1 MNLSCFK
8 TYDIRGKVGID
19 IDNKICS
26 NIGRALAQHLR
37 SKSIIVGFDARESSP
52 SFAKSVANGILLA
65 GSDVIMIGMAG
76 TEEMYWSVSEFKAC
90 GGIAITA
97 SHNPINYNGMKLV
110 KSGSAPLND
119 KEDFQLVR
127 KIAETESWIKP
138 PKQGK
143 IYYKEKDARDKYIK
157 CVLSFVKVAN
167 LKSLKIVV
175 NSGNGASGPTFDAI
189 AEQLKKRGANLN
201 FIRINHDP
209 DFTFPKGIPN
219 PLLPEG
225 QKETSEQVLANHAD
239 LGLAFDGDFDR
250 CFFFDSDGK
259 FIPSEYIIGL
269 LASYFLEQVKGAT
282 IIHDPRVIWNTQNIV
297 IEKGGVAIQS
307 KTGHVFIKQC
317 MRENGAIYG
326 GEMSAHH
333 YFRDFAY
340 CDSGMIPWLIVL
352 ELMSKT
358 NLPLSK
364 LINERLKLF
373 QSSGERNY
381 KVVDANK
388 SLKKV
393 EKVYKN
399 LGIIDKTDGISF
411 SFPTWRFNLRKSN
424 TESLIRLNVEAN
436 TAAENLENRINEII
450 RNIE

>member
-1 MNLSCFK
+1 M
-8 TYDIRGKVGID
+8 
-19 IDNKICS
+19 
-26 NIGRALAQHLR
+26 
-37 SKSIIVGFDARESSP
+37 
-52 SFAKSVANGILLA
+52 
-65 GSDVIMIGMAG
+65 
-76 TEEMYWSVSEFKAC
+76 
-90 GGIAITA
+90 
-97 SHNPINYNGMKLV
+97 
-110 KSGSAPLND
+110 
-119 KEDFQLVR
+119 
-127 KIAETESWIKP
+127 
-138 PKQGK
+138 
-143 IYYKEKDARDKYIK
+143 
-157 CVLSFVKVAN
+157 
-167 LKSLKIVV
+167 
-175 NSGNGASGPTFDAI
+175 
-189 AEQLKKRGANLN
+189 
-201 FIRINHDP
+201 
-209 DFTFPKGIPN
+209 
-219 PLLPEG
+219 
-225 QKETSEQVLANHAD
+225 
-239 LGLAFDGDFDR
+239 
-250 CFFFDSDGK
+250 FFFDSDGK

-411 SFPTWRFNLRKSN
+411 SFPTWRFNAK
-424 TESLIRLNVEAN
+424 VKY
-436 TAAENLENRINEII
+436 
-450 RNIE
+450 

>member
-1 MNLSCFK
+1 
-8 TYDIRGKVGID
+8 
-19 IDNKICS
+19 
-26 NIGRALAQHLR
+26 
-37 SKSIIVGFDARESSP
+37 
-52 SFAKSVANGILLA
+52 
-65 GSDVIMIGMAG
+65 
-76 TEEMYWSVSEFKAC
+76 
-90 GGIAITA
+90 
-97 SHNPINYNGMKLV
+97 
-110 KSGSAPLND
+110 
-119 KEDFQLVR
+119 
-127 KIAETESWIKP
+127 
-138 PKQGK
+138 
-143 IYYKEKDARDKYIK
+143 
-157 CVLSFVKVAN
+157 
-167 LKSLKIVV
+167 
-175 NSGNGASGPTFDAI
+175 
-189 AEQLKKRGANLN
+189 
-201 FIRINHDP
+201 
-209 DFTFPKGIPN
+209 
-219 PLLPEG
+219 
-225 QKETSEQVLANHAD
+225 
-239 LGLAFDGDFDR
+239 
-250 CFFFDSDGK
+250 
-259 FIPSEYIIGL
+259 
-269 LASYFLEQVKGAT
+269 
-282 IIHDPRVIWNTQNIV
+282 
-297 IEKGGVAIQS
+297 
-307 KTGHVFIKQC
+307 